1 MGQEWKPI
9 VIPGQWSM
17 QGFQVDSAA
26 FWGYQTTFTLPADW
40 SGKRVKLRF
49 DGVSSESV
57 VYLNGKEIGSHM
69 GGMTAFELDVTNG
82 LRSGEN
88 VLALR
93 VRSESLA
100 DMLGSLT
107 QYAAH
112 QLGGITRKVTLFAV
126 PEVHLSD
133 LRIVTDLDDAYKD
146 AELKVYVSV
155 TNASANVQKNLSV
168 RLSVSGEPVV
178 LSQAI
183 PEIAAGSTWSGWLTG
198 KIASPKKWDSEH
210 PNLYTLKVELG
221 TSEKIVEQVKKRF
234 GFREIQIQGNRML
247 VNGKAVK
254 LKGVCRHEMHPLT
267 GRVMNPALARKDIEL
282 YRDANCNFIRTSHYP
297 PCEEMLEVCDELGMF
312 VEVEA
317 PVCWLGHHANE
328 NWKVLD
334 YREQKY
340 YPYVLQVNME
350 MIQFY
355 RIIPPLSSGLWR
367 TSLIGIRNLRR
378 YRCIWKRRTR
388 HVRSP
393 FTIKDM
399 VALIIRGARLLSPI
413 FIIRGRMGIR

>member
-26 FWGYQTTFTLPADW
+26 FGGYQTTFTLPADW

-178 LSQAI
+178 
-183 PEIAAGSTWSGWLTG
+183 
-198 KIASPKKWDSEH
+198 
-210 PNLYTLKVELG
+210 
-221 TSEKIVEQVKKRF
+221 
-234 GFREIQIQGNRML
+234 
-247 VNGKAVK
+247 
-254 LKGVCRHEMHPLT
+254 
-267 GRVMNPALARKDIEL
+267 
-282 YRDANCNFIRTSHYP
+282 
-297 PCEEMLEVCDELGMF
+297 
-312 VEVEA
+312 
-317 PVCWLGHHANE
+317 
-328 NWKVLD
+328 
-334 YREQKY
+334 
-340 YPYVLQVNME
+340 
-350 MIQFY
+350 
-355 RIIPPLSSGLWR
+355 
-367 TSLIGIRNLRR
+367 
-378 YRCIWKRRTR
+378 
-388 HVRSP
+388 
-393 FTIKDM
+393 
-399 VALIIRGARLLSPI
+399 
-413 FIIRGRMGIR
+413 

>member
-1 MGQEWKPI
+1 M
-9 VIPGQWSM
+9 
-17 QGFQVDSAA
+17 
-26 FWGYQTTFTLPADW
+26 
-40 SGKRVKLRF
+40 KLRF

-198 KIASPKKWDSEH
+198 KIASPK
-210 PNLYTLKVELG
+210 
-221 TSEKIVEQVKKRF
+221 
-234 GFREIQIQGNRML
+234 
-247 VNGKAVK
+247 
-254 LKGVCRHEMHPLT
+254 
-267 GRVMNPALARKDIEL
+267 
-282 YRDANCNFIRTSHYP
+282 
-297 PCEEMLEVCDELGMF
+297 
-312 VEVEA
+312 
-317 PVCWLGHHANE
+317 
-328 NWKVLD
+328 
-334 YREQKY
+334 
-340 YPYVLQVNME
+340 
-350 MIQFY
+350 
-355 RIIPPLSSGLWR
+355 
-367 TSLIGIRNLRR
+367 
-378 YRCIWKRRTR
+378 
-388 HVRSP
+388 
-393 FTIKDM
+393 
-399 VALIIRGARLLSPI
+399 
-413 FIIRGRMGIR
+413 

>member
-1 MGQEWKPI
+1 
-9 VIPGQWSM
+9 
-17 QGFQVDSAA
+17 
-26 FWGYQTTFTLPADW
+26 
-40 SGKRVKLRF
+40 
-49 DGVSSESV
+49 
-57 VYLNGKEIGSHM
+57 M

-133 LRIVTDLDDAYKD
+133 LRIGTDLDDAYKD

-297 PCEEMLEVCDELGMF
+297 PWEEMLEV
-312 VEVEA
+312 
-317 PVCWLGHHANE
+317 
-328 NWKVLD
+328 
-334 YREQKY
+334 
-340 YPYVLQVNME
+340 
-350 MIQFY
+350 
-355 RIIPPLSSGLWR
+355 
-367 TSLIGIRNLRR
+367 
-378 YRCIWKRRTR
+378 
-388 HVRSP
+388 
-393 FTIKDM
+393 
-399 VALIIRGARLLSPI
+399 
-413 FIIRGRMGIR
+413 